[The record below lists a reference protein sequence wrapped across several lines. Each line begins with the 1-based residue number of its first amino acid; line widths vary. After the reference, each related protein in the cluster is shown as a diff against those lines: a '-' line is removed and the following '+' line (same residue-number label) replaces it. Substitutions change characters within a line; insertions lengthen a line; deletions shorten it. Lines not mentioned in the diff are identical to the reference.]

1 MKKRILVVDDEQDC
15 LFSVKQILEGKNSNY
30 TVICVSN
37 GIDCLKALEKNTLPD
52 LIILDIMMPDIDGWT
67 LYKKI
72 KTHPFW
78 NKIPIIFLS
87 ALPSEID
94 EKEKNNL
101 VEEYIKKPFEIDE
114 LIKSVENVLKK

>member
-30 TVICVSN
+30 IVICASN
-37 GIDCLKALEKNTLPD
+37 GMDCLKELEKTTLPD

-67 LYKKI
+67 LYNKI

-87 ALPSEID
+87 ALPNEID
-94 EKEKNNL
+94 EKEKNKL
-101 VEEYIKKPFEIDE
+101 VVEYIKKPFEIDE
-114 LIKSVENVLKK
+114 LIKCVENVLKK